1 MKERKNML
9 SDRLVRMIEN
19 HAEELTRALVQNL
32 QSNPRTASYHR
43 VSREA
48 VHRRTY
54 DVYKNLGLWL
64 NSKAD
69 EDIEANYTEL
79 GKKREAEGAPLS
91 EVVYALILTK
101 YHLRDY
107 IRSAGLVDSA
117 VDLYQEQELHR
128 LVGQFF
134 DKAIYYTVRAY
145 ERAATFEGA
154 TGAVKSVR

>member
-1 MKERKNML
+1 ML
-9 SDRLVRMIEN
+9 SDRLVRMIEH
-19 HAEELTRALVQNL
+19 HAEELTRALVQDL
-32 QSNPRTASYHR
+32 QSNRRTASYHQL
-43 VSREA
+43 SWEA
-48 VHRRTY
+48 LHRRTY

-64 NSKAD
+64 GSKAD
-69 EDIEANYTEL
+69 EDIQAAYTEL
-79 GKKREAEGAPLS
+79 GKKRLAEAVPLN

-128 LVGQFF
+128 LLGQFF

-145 ERAATFEGA
+145 ERQANLREAAGA
-154 TGAVKSVR
+154 AKSAC

>member
-1 MKERKNML
+1 ML
-9 SDRLVRMIEN
+9 SDRLIRMIEH
-19 HAEELTRALVQNL
+19 HADELTRALVENL
-32 QSNPRTASYHR
+32 LSNQRTAAYHR
-43 VSREA
+43 LSREA
-48 VHRRTY
+48 LHGRTY

-64 NSKAD
+64 SSKAE
-69 EDIEANYTEL
+69 EDIEAAYTAL
-79 GKKREAEGAPLS
+79 GRKRVAEGVPLS

-128 LVGQFF
+128 LLGHFF

-145 ERAATFEGA
+145 EREASFQEA
-154 TGAVKSVR
+154 TGVVKSAR

>member
-1 MKERKNML
+1 ML
-9 SDRLVRMIEN
+9 SDRLVRMIEQ
-19 HAEELTRALVQNL
+19 HAEELTRALVEDI

-43 VSREA
+43 LSREA
-48 VHRRTY
+48 IHNRTY
-54 DVYKNLGLWL
+54 HVYKDLGLWL
-64 NSKAD
+64 HSKAE

-79 GKKREAEGAPLS
+79 GKKREAEGVPLN

-107 IRSAGLVDSA
+107 IRVAGLVDSA

-128 LVGQFF
+128 VLDHFF

-145 ERAATFEGA
+145 ERAANFQEVA
-154 TGAVKSVR
+154 ADVQRAR